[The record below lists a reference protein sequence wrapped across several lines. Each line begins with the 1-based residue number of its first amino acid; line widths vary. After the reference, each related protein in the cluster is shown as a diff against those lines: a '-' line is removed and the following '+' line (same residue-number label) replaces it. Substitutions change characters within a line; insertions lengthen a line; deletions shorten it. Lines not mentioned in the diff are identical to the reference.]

1 MKRTKNNKEELNP
14 SKHVNLIR
22 KITWS
27 FHNSS
32 GIEWDELFSEAC
44 VAYYEALNSY
54 DPMNSTKES
63 SWVYTCIQN
72 QLKSFIKAE
81 IRSKNLIGIE
91 EWAAQRMDVPDY
103 EYYFEEAFKE
113 VSKDVRIVINTVL
126 KNPNRYVR
134 IGLGTKEG
142 IGNLRKDL
150 RNVGHWDFF
159 RINKV
164 MKDLRVELLK

>member
-1 MKRTKNNKEELNP
+1 MK
-14 SKHVNLIR
+14 KHINLIR

-27 FHNSS
+27 FHYSS
-32 GIEWDELFSEAC
+32 GIEWNELFSEAC
-44 VAYYEALNSY
+44 LAYYEALDSY

-72 QLKSFIKAE
+72 QLKSFVIAE
-81 IRSKNLIGIE
+81 RRSKTFYGIE
-91 EWAAQRMDVPDY
+91 EWADFQITNPDY

-134 IGLGTKEG
+134 IGLTPKEV

-150 RNVGHWDFF
+150 RNVGYWDFF

-164 MKDLRVELLK
+164 MKDLRLELLK